1 MEVVGDTR
9 ACSKVLVAVSERW
22 NALRH
27 CHDVFDRLSDAV
39 LADAVKIQ
47 TSTYQQPPDSVPN
60 QHAQERILLSGQ
72 QPLPRHN
79 QVSNDAWMI
88 SNDLMPE
95 DNMPMSTSWGFSTYS
110 PLQVD
115 NEFLHCYND
124 LQDLYTFNHIN
135 DPVLELS
142 QDWLH
147 YLGNGNGD
155 EAQRRMET

>member
-47 TSTYQQPPDSVPN
+47 TSTHQQPLEAAPS
-60 QHAQERILLSGQ
+60 QHAQEQILPPGQ
-72 QPLPRHN
+72 QPLPGHH
-79 QVSNDAWMI
+79 QVPNNGWMAA
-88 SNDLMPE
+88 NNLMSE
-95 DNMPMSTSWGFSTYS
+95 DDMPMSNGWGFSAYS

-147 YLGNGNGD
+147 YLGNGNLD
-155 EAQRRMET
+155 EAQRRM

>member
-1 MEVVGDTR
+1 MEVVSDTR

-47 TSTYQQPPDSVPN
+47 TSTYQQPLDPAAS
-60 QHAQERILLSGQ
+60 QYAQERILPPGQ
-72 QPLPRHN
+72 QSLPGHEQVHN
-79 QVSNDAWMI
+79 NTWMVAG
-88 SNDLMPE
+88 NLMPE
-95 DNMPMSTSWGFSTYS
+95 DNMSMANNWGFSAYS

-147 YLGNGNGD
+147 YLGNGNAD
-155 EAQRRMET
+155 EAQRRM